1 MPFVRYSTQYFGHAP
16 HDRKAS
22 ELAALAIL
30 QHKGRVQDALADN
43 MLSLRRHLQ
52 NEDHDLLEQLTT
64 TTAALAKASLR
75 GDPRMPV
82 DVHRQP
88 IVTLEQEREKLEIE
102 IGTEI
107 HQLNA
112 AAGMTSMRMPLA
124 VGRPSFR
131 LSMMN

>member
-1 MPFVRYSTQYFGHAP
+1 MAAFGLHWGRSAINEI
-16 HDRKAS
+16 
-22 ELAALAIL
+22 ELLAFL
-30 QHKGRVQDALADN
+30 AQDG
-43 MLSLRRHLQ
+43 
-52 NEDHDLLEQLTT
+52 E
-64 TTAALAKASLR
+64 
-75 GDPRMPV
+75 
-82 DVHRQP
+82 
-88 IVTLEQEREKLEIE
+88 LEIE